1 VNALVVSNLFEKTIG
16 SGCYRLAPFVSLAF
30 MISGVVCTRH
40 GVDWFSGNTEGA
52 WACRWP

>member
-1 VNALVVSNLFEKTIG
+1 MNALVVSNLFEKTIG